1 MKNLRVF
8 SCALGVIS
16 LFLPWYTEPY
26 LGSKLQFTLIEIFNL
41 ESGNYFKLPIFKIN
55 IFAAGNVGTVTLLFF
70 GVGCAVTYFYNE
82 WGSLLMAVGVGYYSY
97 HYIFSAFQYG
107 IQSALLNVIY
117 NKLLSN
123 LGLSLAIFSMIIG
136 IISLLLNQRIFKN
149 KGYFTKIS
157 QKIALNLILILNED
171 IRPAL

>member
-70 GVGCAVTYFYNE
+70 GVGCAVLFFYNE
-82 WGSLLMAVGVGYYSY
+82 WGLLLMALGVGYYSY
-97 HYIFSAFQYG
+97 NYIGPTFQY
-107 IQSALLNVIY
+107 ITYSALLKHVY

-123 LGLSLAIFSMIIG
+123 IGLSLAMFAMLIG
-136 IISLLLNQRIFKN
+136 IINMLLNKRIFKN
-149 KGYFTKIS
+149 KGYFKKTS
-157 QKIALNLILILNED
+157 QK
-171 IRPAL
+171 